1 VHRPWL
7 QSREL
12 VERPNLIISTPD
24 GTLGEIAVL
33 LDALAGIDLD
43 TGADVRGLRAAV
55 GSDSLGE
62 AGGTCVVVGAGREAV
77 YEELRRFS
85 IVEVAATL
93 PDDPNP
99 ERMPRAFVGLHG
111 FSERRVP
118 ADSSFPMQ
126 TIDDWGI
133 EDVMAAAMDLA
144 SRHEPA
150 LAVLFDLAVLDPA
163 FDAVG
168 TIPGGLDLTRL
179 LRAARISGRHPGV
192 AAAGFVKAGS
202 DINLVHA
209 VLSFCAGLAGR

>member
-1 VHRPWL
+1 M

-12 VERPNLIISTPD
+12 VERPDLLISTPD
-24 GTLGEIAVL
+24 GTLDDIAGL
-33 LDALAGIDLD
+33 LDAVAGIDLD
-43 TGADVRGLRAAV
+43 TGADVRRLRAAV
-55 GSDSLGE
+55 GSGSVGE
-62 AGGTCVVVGAGREAV
+62 PGVTGVVIGAGREAV

-93 PDDPNP
+93 PGDPDP
-99 ERMPRAFVGLHG
+99 DRMPRALVGLHG
-111 FSERRVP
+111 FSARRVA
-118 ADSSFPMQ
+118 ADCSFPMQ
-126 TIDDWGI
+126 TIEDWGI
-133 EDVMAAAMDLA
+133 DDVMAAAMDLA

-202 DINLVHA
+202 DVNLVHA